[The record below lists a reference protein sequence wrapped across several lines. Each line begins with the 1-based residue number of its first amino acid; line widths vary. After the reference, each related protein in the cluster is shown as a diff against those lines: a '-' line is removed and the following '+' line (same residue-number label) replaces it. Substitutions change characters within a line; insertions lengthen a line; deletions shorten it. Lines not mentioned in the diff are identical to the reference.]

1 MDALPTVPV
10 ELLCT
15 LWQAEMAALARSG
28 SQCGMSVGTP
38 LTAKLLRQRQAEK
51 PLECIGLEQQHV
63 AFMVDLSLAT

>member
-15 LWQAEMAALARSG
+15 RWQAEMAVLARSG
-28 SQCGMSVGTP
+28 SQRGTP

-51 PLECIGLEQQHV
+51 PLECVGLEQQHV
-63 AFMVDLSLAT
+63 VFMIDLSLAT